1 MNIAAQE
8 LDAINEEMETR
19 KAVMESSSEQII
31 LKVHLNI
38 IESEKKYIYTPSY
51 FYKNTFIIIH
61 IYSFKNFSF
70 VKFN

>member
-1 MNIAAQE
+1 VNIAAQE

-38 IESEKKYIYTPSY
+38 NESEHSTDI
-51 FYKNTFIIIH
+51 FGLN
-61 IYSFKNFSF
+61 
-70 VKFN
+70 